1 MNKCVVL
8 EMEEKINF
16 ETKLNELLNGG
27 YKIES
32 SSCNSKCYKAI
43 LVLNINESD
52 IFPTANDAK
61 KLVEENVT
69 NFNTPEVKMI
79 KEEILNAITNCKR
92 KAELN
97 YYIIQ
102 DIEKTTYDF
111 LKTYKYSFEFEY
123 RERPFSGWHNQSPK
137 NDKWLIISW

>member
-1 MNKCVVL
+1 MSKCVVL
-8 EMEEKINF
+8 GMEDKINF

-43 LVLNINESD
+43 LVLNVNESD

-69 NFNTPEVKMI
+69 NFNTPEINYVKEKILKAISDCKTSVEI
-79 KEEILNAITNCKR
+79 KLSTKDFEKQTYEFLNMNNYCVHVYHEDGIYFETRLVYGGQDYAI
-92 KAELN
+92 
-97 YYIIQ
+97 
-102 DIEKTTYDF
+102 IE
-111 LKTYKYSFEFEY
+111 
-123 RERPFSGWHNQSPK
+123 W
-137 NDKWLIISW
+137 